1 MELTVL
7 GCGGFMP
14 YPGLAVPAF
23 LLRRHGTSYLLDAGE
38 GTQLRMVESGL
49 SRTDIET
56 IFISHMHGD
65 HTLGLPGVLIRRG
78 QEGCREPLNI
88 VGPAQL
94 ENYVNAFQENLI
106 FNLRYEIRFVPLSG
120 SELHTFSQVWA
131 GTVSLEH
138 RIENFGFVLC
148 ARGRKRKFHP
158 EKAEKIGIPCGPLWG
173 QLQEGK
179 EIVLEDGRVVKPGE
193 VSDPPP
199 RGPKIAYITDTRPVF
214 SYPEAFHGADLL
226 IHEAMFLEK
235 HRHHA
240 EKKYHSTALE
250 AARVANHLKADRL
263 LLTHRSRRYND
274 PRVLLKEARSEF
286 SNTELAVDGMEI
298 EV

>member
-14 YPGLAVPAF
+14 YPGQAVPAF
-23 LLRRHGTSYLLDAGE
+23 LLRRQGTSYLLDAGE
-38 GTQLRMVESGL
+38 GTQLRMVEAGL
-49 SRTDIET
+49 SRTALEA

-78 QEGCREPLNI
+78 QEGCEDPLHI
-88 VGPAQL
+88 VGPPQL
-94 ENYVNAFQENLI
+94 ENYVHSFQENSL
-106 FNLRYEIRFVPLSG
+106 FNLRYELRFVPLRG
-120 SELHTFSQVWA
+120 AELHTFSQVWV
-131 GTVSLEH
+131 GTAQLEH
-138 RIENFGFVLC
+138 RIETFGFVLC

-158 EKAEKIGIPCGPLWG
+158 DKARALGIPCGPLWG
-173 QLQEGK
+173 KLQKGQ
-179 EIVLEDGRVVKPGE
+179 EIVLDDGRVVKPGE

-199 RGPKIAYITDTRPVF
+199 RGPKIVYITDTRPVF
-214 SYPEAFHGADLL
+214 DYPKSFYEPDLL

-240 EKKYHSTALE
+240 EKKYHATALE
-250 AARVANHLKADRL
+250 AARVASHLKAGKL
-263 LLTHRSRRYND
+263 LLTHRSRRYNNPD
-274 PRVLLKEARSEF
+274 LLRKEAAAEF
-286 SNTELAVDGMEI
+286 SEVELARDGMQI